1 MGGIYRAMYSKS
13 TYDGGIYN
21 VPESYG
27 GVAFGNDRTYR
38 PLSENVQSRTQSEP
52 PREVKTAERLPEEA
66 SAGGHGSERECACD
80 HDAVC
85 KHGECGVESAKRPES
100 RFSLDLSGD
109 DILLAVII
117 LLLRDGEKSHR
128 GGESCDDVIMLLLL
142 LLFLR

>member
-1 MGGIYRAMYSKS
+1 MYSKS

-27 GVAFGNDRTYR
+27 GVAFGSDRTYR
-38 PLSENVQSRTQSEP
+38 PLSENAQSRTQSEP
-52 PREVKTAERLPEEA
+52 PRELKTSERPSGET

-80 HDAVC
+80 CDAVC
-85 KHGECGVESAKRPES
+85 KHGECGGKCAKRPES

-117 LLLRDGEKSHR
+117 LLLRDGEKSHS
-128 GGESCDDVIMLLLL
+128 GESCDDVIMLLLL
-142 LLFLR
+142 LMFLR

>member
-1 MGGIYRAMYSKS
+1 MYSKS

-27 GVAFGNDRTYR
+27 GVAFGSDRTYR

-52 PREVKTAERLPEEA
+52 PRVVKTAERLPEET
-66 SAGGHGSERECACD
+66 SAGGHGSERECACG

-85 KHGECGVESAKRPES
+85 KHGEGAKRPES

-117 LLLRDGEKSHR
+117 LLLRDGEKSRR

-142 LLFLR
+142 LMFLR

>member
-1 MGGIYRAMYSKS
+1 MYSKS

-27 GVAFGNDRTYR
+27 GVAFGSDRTYR
-38 PLSENVQSRTQSEP
+38 PLSENVQSRTQGEP
-52 PREVKTAERLPEEA
+52 PLELKTAERLPEEA
-66 SAGGHGSERECACD
+66 SAGGHGSERECVCD
-80 HDAVC
+80 H
-85 KHGECGVESAKRPES
+85 ECGVESAKRPES